1 MSKDV
6 QKGNLVPRTITNV
19 VGRKVLVEMI
29 ILDELLFRFVRIKD
43 LEGFVFLP
51 T

>member
-1 MSKDV
+1 MSNVVDE
-6 QKGNLVPRTITNV
+6 GNVVPRTFTKA
-19 VGRKVLVEMI
+19 VGRKVLAKMI